1 MKNTIQKHKLLFQHI
16 IGVFTIL
23 MYLFL
28 SHRFVGYEKG
38 FNFLETIS
46 ATILLWT
53 GFSIIHF
60 HLQKHLSWSKGITK
74 RLIIEIII
82 VILYSTLIV
91 LLFYSINIYIRGI
104 KFDPLVLRES
114 IVGTSL
120 ISTGVIA
127 VIEAIELFSNW
138 KESIITSNKLEKEN
152 IEAQFLTLK
161 NQINPHF
168 LFNSLNTLANYVQD
182 NPKANKY
189 IENLSEYL
197 RNSLMLKESD
207 VISIKEELNMVNS
220 YFFLQ
225 KARFMENIEL
235 DISIPENIKNE
246 SYVPPFSLQMLVEN
260 AIKHNIISKQKPLKI
275 VIYTDDNY
283 LTVKNNLQIKE
294 TQISTKI
301 GLKNIKDRY
310 KLLTEHETII
320 NQTDTEFIVSVPLLK
335 HLNK

>member
-1 MKNTIQKHKLLFQHI
+1 MKNIIQKHKLLFQHI
-16 IGVFTIL
+16 IGISTIL
-23 MYLFL
+23 TYLFI
-28 SHRFVGYEKG
+28 SNWFVGYEKG
-38 FNFLETIS
+38 FNLLSTI
-46 ATILLWT
+46 AIIIVLWT
-53 GFSIIHF
+53 GFSIIF
-60 HLQKHLSWSKGITK
+60 HYLQKYLSWNKGITK

-82 VILYSTLIV
+82 VIVYSTLISF
-91 LLFYSINIYIRGI
+91 LFYFIVIYSRGI
-104 KFDPLVLRES
+104 EFDPEVFREN
-114 IVGTSL
+114 IVTTSL
-120 ISTGVIA
+120 ISTGVMS
-127 VIEAIELFSNW
+127 VIEAIEFFLKW
-138 KESIITSNKLEKEN
+138 KESLITSNKLEKEN

-197 RNSLMLKESD
+197 RNSLILKEND
-207 VISIKEELNMVNS
+207 VITIDEELNMVNH

-225 KARFMENIEL
+225 KARFMDNIKL
-235 DISIPENIKNE
+235 DISIPENIKNKF
-246 SYVPPFSLQMLVEN
+246 YIPPFCLQMLVEN

-283 LTVKNNLQIKE
+283 LIVKNNLQIKE
-294 TQISTKI
+294 AQISTKI
-301 GLKNIKDRY
+301 GLKNITDRY

-320 NQTDTEFIVSVPLLK
+320 NQTDTEFIVSVPLIK